1 MQVVD
6 IKHLNDPYAQGYA
19 DCKEGKEYY
28 PHYWV
33 SFSKGEA
40 QLCHGTAMSNYDK
53 GQYTLGWDAAI
64 LGGAL

>member
-1 MQVVD
+1 MVQVQ
-6 IKHLNDPYAQGYA
+6 HTNDPYAQGYA
-19 DCKEGKEYY
+19 DCKEGRKYY

-33 SFSKGEA
+33 SYEKGVT